1 MAKTFLTN
9 IDLKGNQLL
18 NAVIHSASS
27 APTAKAAG
35 QLYYNTN
42 DSIFYYSTGTGT
54 GNWTAV
60 GVQFIT
66 SVGSNLSVTA
76 GELTL
81 GNKVV
86 ITDATQT
93 LSGKSLSSPK
103 ILGPMYVQSGGG
115 AGGLNNTITANN
127 STGVLEIDS
136 GYGMSLSA
144 TGNIIINPSG
154 DAYLGSVSAN
164 NKIATIGDINSTEY
178 INSVDHG
185 LRVTSGK
192 LSLDIATGLFIDQNN
207 NLAIDGYYYYD
218 KSATN
223 NAITDAID
231 ALNLATTYDAYGA
244 ASTAQSNAEGYTD
257 TAISGLSSVYDAYGA
272 ASTAQSNAE
281 GYTDTA
287 ISGLSSVYDAY
298 GAASTAQS
306 NAEGYTDTAIS
317 GLSSVYDAYGAA
329 STAQSNA
336 EGYTDTAI
344 TNLGVGGTATGDV
357 VTIDATQT
365 LTNKTLGTNTALSAN
380 LDAATYKITGLA
392 NPTDDQEAATKS
404 YVDAKV
410 NGLTWKNSVNVLAET
425 NVPLTGSTPLSI
437 DSHTISDGYR
447 VLLINQTTSTEDGI
461 YDVAIS
467 GGSYALTRSADAFT
481 YAELIGASVY
491 VIEGTSYNSTTWV
504 QSNSYLTSFASQ
516 SWSQTSGA
524 GAYTTGVGLD
534 HTGTQFFV
542 KLDETG
548 DGSGLAVSSSGI
560 AVSLATNSALS
571 TIGGLHVV
579 AGSGITTSGGSVAV
593 DTSVVATKYAS
604 TITGDSTNTS
614 FAKTHGLGTNDVQV
628 RVYQLSAGPDTQ
640 FADVE
645 VDIVRTST
653 NEVTISF
660 ASAPSTGT
668 TYRVVVIG

>member
-231 ALNLATTYDAYGA
+231 ALNLATT
-244 ASTAQSNAEGYTD
+244 
-257 TAISGLSSVYDAYGA
+257 YDAYGA

>member
-42 DSIFYYSTGTGT
+42 DAIFYYSTGTGT

-60 GVQFIT
+60 GVQFVT
-66 SVGSNLSVTA
+66 SVGSNLSVS
-76 GELTL
+76 GGQLTL

-93 LSGKSLSSPK
+93 LSSKSLSSPK

-127 STGVLEIDS
+127 GTGVLEIAS
-136 GYGMSLSA
+136 GYGMNLSA

-192 LSLDIATGLFIDQNN
+192 LSLDIATGLYINSDN
-207 NLAIDGYYYYD
+207 NLAIDPTYYYD
-218 KSATN
+218 KSSVN

-231 ALNLATTYDAYGA
+231 ALNLSTT
-244 ASTAQSNAEGYTD
+244 
-257 TAISGLSSVYDAYGA
+257 
-272 ASTAQSNAE
+272 
-281 GYTDTA
+281 
-287 ISGLSSVYDAY
+287 
-298 GAASTAQS
+298 
-306 NAEGYTDTAIS
+306 
-317 GLSSVYDAYGAA
+317 YDAYGAA

-344 TNLGVGGTATGDV
+344 TNLGVGGTAAGDV
-357 VTIDATQT
+357 VSIDATQT
-365 LTNKTLGTNTALSAN
+365 LTNKTLGTNTALGAN
-380 LDAATYKITGLA
+380 LDAANYKIINLT

-410 NGLTWKNSVNVLAET
+410 NGLTWKNSVNVLADS

-447 VLLINQTTSTEDGI
+447 VLLINQSTGTENGI

-467 GGSYALTRSADAFT
+467 SGSYTLTRSSDAFT
-481 YAELIGASVY
+481 YAELIGASAY
-491 VIEGTSYNSTTWV
+491 VVEGTNYNSTTWV

-548 DGSGLAVSSSGI
+548 DGSGLAVSSSGL

>member
-231 ALNLATTYDAYGA
+231 ALNLATT
-244 ASTAQSNAEGYTD
+244 
-257 TAISGLSSVYDAYGA
+257 
-272 ASTAQSNAE
+272 
-281 GYTDTA
+281 
-287 ISGLSSVYDAY
+287 YDAY

>member
-231 ALNLATTYDAYGA
+231 ALNLATT
-244 ASTAQSNAEGYTD
+244 
-257 TAISGLSSVYDAYGA
+257 
-272 ASTAQSNAE
+272 
-281 GYTDTA
+281 
-287 ISGLSSVYDAY
+287 
-298 GAASTAQS
+298 
-306 NAEGYTDTAIS
+306 
-317 GLSSVYDAYGAA
+317 YDAYGAA